1 VVCGHIHHP
10 EIKTIETEEG
20 EVVYMNSG
28 DWIEN
33 LTALE
38 YYRESWTLFRYK
50 DEDFMQENEEDDDDL
65 AALDNTQL
73 FDKMLDGFMQTDVEV
88 PLKFKR

>member
-1 VVCGHIHHP
+1 
-10 EIKTIETEEG
+10 
-20 EVVYMNSG
+20 
-28 DWIEN
+28 
-33 LTALE
+33 
-38 YYRESWTLFRYK
+38 LFRYK